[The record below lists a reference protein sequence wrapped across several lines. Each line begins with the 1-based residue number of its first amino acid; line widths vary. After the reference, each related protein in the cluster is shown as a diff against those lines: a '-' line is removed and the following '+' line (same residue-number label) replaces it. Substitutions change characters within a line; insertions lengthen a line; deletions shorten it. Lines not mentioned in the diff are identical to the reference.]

1 MAPIWRVLYFCCLCR
16 SVDRL
21 TFSARQA
28 TLIGLLAV
36 IFFSSVAGL
45 IRSVAEG
52 LGPVG
57 GAAMIY
63 SLASVLLFFTVGI
76 PKLGS
81 FPRIYLYFGSLL
93 FVSYEICLSLS
104 LGFAHNH
111 SQSIEVGM
119 VNYLWPSMT
128 ILMAVIFKQQKANL
142 LLIPGMV
149 LSFAGLCW
157 VLSGNRGLSLVSI
170 TANVQSN
177 PLSYGLAFAG
187 AIIWSLYCILTS
199 KKANGSNGITL
210 FFMLT
215 AATLWIKY
223 ATGSAATL
231 HFTPHAA
238 ISLVLAAVA
247 LGCGYAA
254 WNIGILHGNVTV
266 LATASYFIPIFSSAL
281 AAFILSTPLGISF
294 WQGAAMVSLGSL
306 ICWRSTRT
314 KVKTVTSVNQQHL
327 D

>member
-1 MAPIWRVLYFCCLCR
+1 MKNL
-16 SVDRL
+16 
-21 TFSARQA
+21 SANKA

-76 PKLGS
+76 PKLKT
-81 FPRIYLYFGSLL
+81 FPRIYLYLGSLL
-93 FVSYEICLSLS
+93 FVAYEICLSLS

-128 ILMAVIFKQQKANL
+128 ILVSVIFKQQKANL

-149 LSFAGLCW
+149 LSFIGLCW
-157 VLSGNRGLSLVSI
+157 VLSGDQGLSLASI
-170 TANVQSN
+170 IANVQSN

-187 AIIWSLYCILTS
+187 AIIWAFYCILTS
-199 KKANGSNGITL
+199 KKANGSNGIAL

-215 AATLWIKY
+215 AITLWIKY
-223 ATGSAATL
+223 LIGPAIAL
-231 HFTPHAA
+231 HFTSHAV
-238 ISLVLAAVA
+238 ISLLLAALA

-254 WNIGILHGNVTV
+254 WNIGILHGNVTIM
-266 LATASYFIPIFSSAL
+266 ATASYFIPIFSSAL
-281 AAFILSTPLGISF
+281 AAFILSAPLAASF

-306 ICWRSTRT
+306 ICWLSTRA
-314 KVKTVTSVNQQHL
+314 KAKSVSPVDKQSYE
-327 D
+327 

>member
-1 MAPIWRVLYFCCLCR
+1 MSGKVKNN
-16 SVDRL
+16 
-21 TFSARQA
+21 FSTKKA
-28 TLIGLLAV
+28 TLIGLLAIV
-36 IFFSSVAGL
+36 FFSSVAGL

-52 LGPVG
+52 LGPIG
-57 GAAMIY
+57 GAATLY
-63 SLASVLLFFTVGI
+63 SLASVLLLFTVGI

-81 FPRIYLYFGSLL
+81 FPRIYLYLGSLL
-93 FVSYEICLSLS
+93 FVAYEICLSLS
-104 LGFAHNH
+104 LGFANNH
-111 SQSIEVGM
+111 AQSIEVGM

-128 ILMAVIFKQQKANL
+128 ILMAVIFKQQKASL
-142 LLIPGMV
+142 LLVPGLA

-157 VLSGNRGLSLVSI
+157 VLSGDGGPSVTAI
-170 TANVQSN
+170 YANVQSN

-187 AIIWSLYCILTS
+187 AIIWAFYCTLTS

-215 AATLWIKY
+215 AVTLWAKFAI
-223 ATGSAATL
+223 GPAAAP
-231 HFTPHAA
+231 HFTPHATA
-238 ISLVLAAVA
+238 SVLLAAVA

-266 LATASYFIPIFSSAL
+266 LATASNFIPIFSSAL
-281 AAFILSTPLGISF
+281 AAVILSTPLAASF

-306 ICWRSTRT
+306 LCWRSTRT
-314 KVKTVTSVNQQHL
+314 KIRPATPVSGQPV